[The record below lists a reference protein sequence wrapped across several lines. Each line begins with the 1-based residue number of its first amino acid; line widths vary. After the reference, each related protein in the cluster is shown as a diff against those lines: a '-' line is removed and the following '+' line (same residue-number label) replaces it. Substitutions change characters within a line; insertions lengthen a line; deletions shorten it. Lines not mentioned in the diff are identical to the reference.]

1 MATLLYFFI
10 ERIDSPHLWCSFLN
24 RVYGGRSEE
33 QFSYQSCHAALGVT
47 KMILPRPENRFS
59 TNGRGTTRLLR
70 SAVVTALIIL
80 LAALVFSVAVEFAAA
95 QDIFGRIVGTVTD
108 SSGGAVP
115 NAKVTIVNEAT
126 KVSRVLNAD
135 KNGYFVADEL
145 PVGTYTVTAEQKGFK
160 ITEKI
165 GNVLVAGA
173 RLTVDLGMEVGA
185 MTETVH
191 VEATGDT
198 VNTTSGEIST
208 TIDFQQMQN
217 MALNQRHYE
226 SLVTLIPGAQINI
239 TDPTSL
245 LVGSIQSTGLAF
257 FNGQRNDGAL
267 YAVDGGFNLDSGS
280 NNSAFNDVGID
291 FIREVDIQSS
301 NFSAEY
307 GRSASAQVNVVTRSG
322 GNQFHGSAFEYVRN
336 QIFDAANAG
345 TKLSASSTTPSN
357 VLRPP
362 LRYNDWGWDAGGP
375 IKRGKLFFFAGQEWK
390 RLRAPQ
396 SPTKLTLPTQA
407 ETQGDFSDILPG
419 LTLKTPPNAP
429 PGCTITNNVM
439 STGCITPDGKAIAAV
454 YALAAK
460 QLSTTGALPTSA
472 QQGNTFFQPGGPTN
486 WREDIIR
493 VDYHASDKQ
502 NLYYRYIHDN
512 VQVYNAFSTFGSNVG
527 GVQQLPVDPD
537 LRNRPGY
544 NNQIGWVS
552 VISPRLVNEV
562 KFNADWHKQ
571 KIPPVGNLYLRST
584 YGFQFTPPLGFV
596 GSFPTG
602 IPTIS
607 FTGVAAAPTSGPNGW
622 QGPSPDFLLAPTTDI
637 SPSDNLTLQAAKHT
651 LKFGALY
658 ARNRKNQNSRPTSY
672 DGNLAFSPNG
682 NLNSTGDAFADAL
695 IGNFQ
700 TFSQVSGDPIGFYR
714 FNVFEA
720 YAQDSWKM
728 THKLSIELGVRFGRT
743 NPTYLQGNNM
753 TNFDPSAYNP
763 ANAPF
768 VDAKG
773 NLNPGGSP
781 AGSGPGICTGSI
793 LPNNIPIL
801 IGCNGL
807 VRPGN
812 VPGDQAFRVPL
823 TSQDPSLLA
832 AIPATAPRGFYKPEN
847 IFVPRIGFSY
857 SPFGDKTVIRGGF
870 GIFYDKPEANTLGG
884 VGLQGQPPWVVKV
897 STSNGQ
903 LSTFDTGTGAVST
916 PAPTATG
923 LVAAIDPHLKVA
935 RNMEYSLSLQRE
947 MQYGILVQAAYVGN
961 QGRHI
966 LRGPNINAPTWAA
979 ANLDYSTNP
988 APDTGLNNPPPC
1000 AAATPHCL
1008 ATNQIRPYLGWTDIP
1023 QERSDA
1029 TSNYNS
1035 LQLSAT
1041 KRKGFIAATLSYT
1054 YSKTMGEDGGVGDN
1068 FGQNPEPEC
1077 PFSCL
1082 LANGQTVNWKQYEY
1096 GKVTFDRTHIFAASY
1111 TLEEPWFRNR
1121 KGFTRGL
1128 LSGWALSGITH
1139 FQSGA
1144 PLTITGTSIVGPATM
1159 TGVPAGTP
1167 GSTPSLLVGFSR
1179 RASLV
1184 PGVPLYSGY
1193 TCPPKTVCWF
1203 NPNAFSLA
1211 PNTSAGNVPIG
1222 SIIGPDYYT
1231 WDLSL
1236 RKMFHLPREG
1246 MSLMFQ
1252 ADAFN
1257 AFNRVNWNNPSTSAN
1272 GKPGQITS
1280 ANPPRQVQFGA
1291 KFNF

>member
-602 IPTIS
+602 IPTPV
-607 FTGVAAAPTSGPNGW
+607 TGLPARTDNGYLPLG
-622 QGPSPDFLLAPTTDI
+622 QP
-637 SPSDNLTLQAAKHT
+637 H
-651 LKFGALY
+651 
-658 ARNRKNQNSRPTSY
+658 
-672 DGNLAFSPNG
+672 
-682 NLNSTGDAFADAL
+682 STGRETHL
-695 IGNFQ
+695 EIWRVVR
-700 TFSQVSGDPIGFYR
+700 SQPQES
-714 FNVFEA
+714 E
-720 YAQDSWKM
+720 
-728 THKLSIELGVRFGRT
+728 
-743 NPTYLQGNNM
+743 
-753 TNFDPSAYNP
+753 
-763 ANAPF
+763 
-768 VDAKG
+768 
-773 NLNPGGSP
+773 
-781 AGSGPGICTGSI
+781 
-793 LPNNIPIL
+793 
-801 IGCNGL
+801 
-807 VRPGN
+807 
-812 VPGDQAFRVPL
+812 
-823 TSQDPSLLA
+823 LA
-832 AIPATAPRGFYKPEN
+832 AY
-847 IFVPRIGFSY
+847 FV
-857 SPFGDKTVIRGGF
+857 
-870 GIFYDKPEANTLGG
+870 
-884 VGLQGQPPWVVKV
+884 
-897 STSNGQ
+897 
-903 LSTFDTGTGAVST
+903 
-916 PAPTATG
+916 
-923 LVAAIDPHLKVA
+923 
-935 RNMEYSLSLQRE
+935 
-947 MQYGILVQAAYVGN
+947 
-961 QGRHI
+961 
-966 LRGPNINAPTWAA
+966 
-979 ANLDYSTNP
+979 
-988 APDTGLNNPPPC
+988 
-1000 AAATPHCL
+1000 
-1008 ATNQIRPYLGWTDIP
+1008 
-1023 QERSDA
+1023 
-1029 TSNYNS
+1029 
-1035 LQLSAT
+1035 
-1041 KRKGFIAATLSYT
+1041 
-1054 YSKTMGEDGGVGDN
+1054 
-1068 FGQNPEPEC
+1068 
-1077 PFSCL
+1077 
-1082 LANGQTVNWKQYEY
+1082 
-1096 GKVTFDRTHIFAASY
+1096 
-1111 TLEEPWFRNR
+1111 
-1121 KGFTRGL
+1121 
-1128 LSGWALSGITH
+1128 
-1139 FQSGA
+1139 
-1144 PLTITGTSIVGPATM
+1144 
-1159 TGVPAGTP
+1159 
-1167 GSTPSLLVGFSR
+1167 
-1179 RASLV
+1179 
-1184 PGVPLYSGY
+1184 
-1193 TCPPKTVCWF
+1193 
-1203 NPNAFSLA
+1203 
-1211 PNTSAGNVPIG
+1211 
-1222 SIIGPDYYT
+1222 
-1231 WDLSL
+1231 
-1236 RKMFHLPREG
+1236 
-1246 MSLMFQ
+1246 
-1252 ADAFN
+1252 
-1257 AFNRVNWNNPSTSAN
+1257 
-1272 GKPGQITS
+1272 
-1280 ANPPRQVQFGA
+1280 
-1291 KFNF
+1291 

>member
-1 MATLLYFFI
+1 MSLACLKY
-10 ERIDSPHLWCSFLN
+10 HFLPTSCGAIRRF
-24 RVYGGRSEE
+24 RV
-33 QFSYQSCHAALGVT
+33 AALNT
-47 KMILPRPENRFS
+47 LMILS
-59 TNGRGTTRLLR
+59 
-70 SAVVTALIIL
+70 
-80 LAALVFSVAVEFAAA
+80 AALLFSGAVERAVA

-108 SSGGAVP
+108 PSGGAVP

-126 KVSRVLNAD
+126 KVPRVLTAD
-135 KNGYFVADEL
+135 KNGYFVVDEL

-160 ITEKI
+160 TTEKI
-165 GNVLVAGA
+165 GNVLAAGG

-185 MTETVH
+185 VTETVH

-208 TIDFQQMQN
+208 TIDFQQVQD

-226 SLVTLIPGAQINI
+226 SLVTLMPGAQINI

-245 LVGSIQSTGLAF
+245 LAGNIMSTGLSF

-267 YAVDGGFNLDSGS
+267 YAVDGGFNMDSGS

-291 FIREVDIQSS
+291 FVREVDIQSS

-362 LRYNDWGWDAGGP
+362 LRYNDWGWDVGGP

-407 ETQGDFSDILPG
+407 QTQGDFSDILPG
-419 LTLKTPPNAP
+419 LTLKTPANAP
-429 PGCTITNNVM
+429 SGCTITNNVM
-439 STGCITPDGKAIAAV
+439 SSACITPDGKAIAAV

-460 QLSTTGALPTSA
+460 QLSTTGALPTSVQA
-472 QQGNTFFQPGGPTN
+472 GNSFFQPGGPTN
-486 WREDIIR
+486 WREDLIR
-493 VDYHASDKQ
+493 VDYHANDKQ
-502 NLYYRYIHDN
+502 SLYFRYIHDN

-527 GVQQLPVDPD
+527 GVGQLPVDPD

-544 NNQIGWVS
+544 NYQIGWVS
-552 VISPRLVNEV
+552 VISPRLVNEA

-596 GSFPTG
+596 GSFPNG
-602 IPTIS
+602 IPTVS
-607 FTGVAAAPTSGPNGW
+607 FTGTPGAPTSGPNGW

-637 SPSDNLTLQAAKHT
+637 SPSDNFTIQEGKHT
-651 LKFGALY
+651 VKLGALY

-672 DGNLAFSPNG
+672 DGSLVFSPGG
-682 NLNSTGDAFADAL
+682 NAANTTGDAFADAL

-700 TFSQVSGDPIGFYR
+700 NFSQVSGDPIGFYR

-728 THKLSIELGVRFGRT
+728 THKLSIEVGVRFGRT

-753 TNFDPSAYNP
+753 TNFDPSTYNS

-768 VDAKG
+768 VDLKG
-773 NLNPGGSP
+773 NLNPSGTP
-781 AGSGPGICTGSI
+781 VGSGPGICTGSI

-812 VPGDQAFRVPL
+812 VPHDQAFRVPL

-832 AIPATAPRGFYKPEN
+832 AIPATAPRGLYKPEN

-857 SPFGDKTVIRGGF
+857 SPFGNKTVIRGGF

-884 VGLQGQPPWVVKV
+884 VGLQGQAPWVVKV

-923 LVAAIDPHLKVA
+923 VTSIDPKLKVA

-979 ANLDYSTNP
+979 ANLDYSANP
-988 APDTGLNNPPPC
+988 APDTGLNNAPPC
-1000 AAATPHCL
+1000 PTTNPHCL

-1029 TSNYNS
+1029 TSNYNA

-1054 YSKTMGEDGGVGDN
+1054 YSKTMGEDGGVGDAFN
-1068 FGQNPEPEC
+1068 QNPEPEC
-1077 PFSCL
+1077 PFTCL
-1082 LANGQTVNWKQYEY
+1082 LSNGQTVNWKQYEY

-1111 TLEEPWFRNR
+1111 LLDEPWFRNR
-1121 KGFTRGL
+1121 KGFTGGL
-1128 LSGWALSGITH
+1128 LSGWQLSGITH

-1144 PLTITGTSIVGPATM
+1144 PITITGSSAVGP
-1159 TGVPAGTP
+1159 GGNEVN
-1167 GSTPSLLVGFSR
+1167 FSR
-1179 RASLV
+1179 RASVV
-1184 PGVPLYSGY
+1184 PGVPLNSGY

-1203 NPNAFSLA
+1203 NPNAFSSA
-1211 PNTSAGNVPIG
+1211 AKTSAGNAPIG

-1246 MSLMFQ
+1246 TNLMFQ

-1257 AFNRVNWNNPSTSAN
+1257 AFNRTNWNNPSTSTSS
-1272 GKPGQITS
+1272 GTPGQITS